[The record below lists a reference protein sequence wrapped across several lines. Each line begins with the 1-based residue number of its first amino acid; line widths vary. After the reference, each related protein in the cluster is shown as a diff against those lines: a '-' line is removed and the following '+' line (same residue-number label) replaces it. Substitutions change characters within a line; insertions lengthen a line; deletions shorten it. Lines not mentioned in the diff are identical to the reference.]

1 MLPELSRRIRE
12 AITRARS
19 DEEGQGMVEYAMIL
33 VFIAVLVIL
42 VLAFIGHQV
51 NNVFSNVS
59 TGLGT

>member
-1 MLPELSRRIRE
+1 MLTELSRRIRE
-12 AITRARS
+12 AISRARS

>member
-1 MLPELSRRIRE
+1 MFTELTRRIRE
-12 AITRARS
+12 LITRARS
-19 DEEGQGMVEYAMIL
+19 NEEGQGMVEYAMIL

-42 VLAFIGHQV
+42 VLAFIGQQV